1 MPVYKKTTK
10 TGKVSWY
17 AIFYYRD
24 WNGQRKQ
31 KKKEGFSTQREAK
44 AYERDFL
51 ERRAATPSM
60 TFAALVDIYL
70 EDYKSRN
77 RATTYQT
84 TENIINTHILPAF
97 RDLPINEITPATIRS
112 WQNTLLSS
120 GKYADS
126 YLSRVHVSLSSMFN
140 FAVKYCGLASNPA
153 RLAGSIGKTKSHTM
167 SFWTLEQ
174 FKACQQ
180 ITKEPYTTIFTMLFY
195 TGLREG
201 ELLALTPGDIDPQA
215 GTLAVTKTYKRIGK
229 EDIIQPPKTEKSR
242 RVISLPPFLVD
253 MLQQYISTLYGIKDD
268 QRIFECVGVTAMR
281 KTLDKYAAAAG
292 LPRIRVHDLRHSHA
306 SLLIEQG
313 FSPVVIRDR
322 LGHEDIQTTL
332 NTYSHLYPNK
342 QEEIA
347 SRLEELGTPKEGGS
361 IARP

>member
-10 TGKVSWY
+10 AGKVSWY

-60 TFAALVDIYL
+60 TFATLVDIYL
-70 EDYKSRN
+70 EDYRHRN
-77 RATTYQT
+77 RATTCNV

-97 RDLPINEITPATIRS
+97 KDLPINEISPATVRS
-112 WQNTLLSS
+112 WQNSLLSS
-120 GKYADS
+120 GEYSEA
-126 YLSRVHVSLSSMFN
+126 YLKRVHVSLSSLLN
-140 FAVKYCGLASNPA
+140 FAVRYYNLPSNPA
-153 RLAGSIGKTKSHTM
+153 RLAGSMGKDKPHEV

-174 FKACQQ
+174 FRAFQEA
-180 ITKEPYTTIFTMLFY
+180 IEGAEPYHTIFIFY
-195 TGLREG
+195 TGLRIG
-201 ELLALTPGDIDPQA
+201 ELLALTPGDIDTQA
-215 GTLAVTKTYKRIGK
+215 GTLAVTKTYKKLNGA
-229 EDIIQPPKTEKSR
+229 DVIQPPKTEKSR
-242 RVISLPPFLVD
+242 RVIVLPPFLVD
-253 MLQQYISTLYGIKDD
+253 TLQQYISTLYGIKDN
-268 QRIFECVGVTAMR
+268 QRIFEAVGTSAIGNNLR
-281 KTLDKYAAAAG
+281 RYTAAAG
-292 LPRIRVHDLRHSHA
+292 LPLIRVHDLRHSHA

-313 FSPVVIRDR
+313 FSPIAIRDR

-332 NTYSHLYPNK
+332 NTYGHLYPNK

-347 SRLEELGTPKEGGS
+347 SRLEELGTQKEGGS